1 MANLNNI
8 MNKGILLRG
17 IGKGLL
23 KTVSGKLMEITTA
36 QTMKLDVSATTEDQ
50 FGGDSLF
57 PLYTFITKKEGSVEI
72 TNAEFKLS
80 QLALAQGIDVT
91 NTGNKR
97 VQRVLVTK
105 ADTKL
110 PGDGLAGVEVIAV
123 VAPDGSESKDVNVEA
138 DGTLAFEASAAE
150 GEYAVWFK
158 ATDDTAVKASMLKN
172 AMPEVATFN
181 WTFQTESSDGEK
193 YQVDLY
199 ARRVRCDGKFDI
211 ETGRDKASTPQL
223 KVNILDPGDGH
234 EDFAVITISKVK
246 E

>member
-1 MANLNNI
+1 MASLNNI

-23 KTVSGKLMEITTA
+23 KTVSGKLMEVTTA
-36 QTMKLDVSATTEDQ
+36 QTMKLNVSATTEDQ

-57 PLYTFITKKEGSVEI
+57 PLYTFISKKEGSVEI

-80 QLALAQGIDVT
+80 QLAVAQGINVT

-97 VQRVLVTK
+97 VQRVIVTK

-110 PGDGLAGVEVIAV
+110 PGDALTGVEVIAV
-123 VAPDGSESKDVNVEA
+123 VGPDGADNKDVTVAENGALTFA
-138 DGTLAFEASAAE
+138 DTAAE

-158 ATDDTAVKASMLKN
+158 ATDDTAVKAEMLKN

-223 KVNILDPGDGH
+223 KVNILDPGDGK

-246 E
+246 D